1 MARGMKKR
9 SKKKNGKM
17 MGGKMAMSMKPK
29 KAKKPKVKKVQ
40 WLQRNTKIRKEVLT
54 KQDEITSKEKRV
66 LI

>member
-29 KAKKPKVKKVQ
+29 KAKKA
-40 WLQRNTKIRKEVLT
+40 
-54 KQDEITSKEKRV
+54 
-66 LI
+66 